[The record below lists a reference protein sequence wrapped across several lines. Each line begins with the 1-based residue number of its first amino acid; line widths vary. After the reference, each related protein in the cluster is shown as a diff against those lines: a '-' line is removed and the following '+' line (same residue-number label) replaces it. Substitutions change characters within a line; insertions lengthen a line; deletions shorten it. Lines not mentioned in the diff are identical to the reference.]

1 MRAILP
7 TAGRY
12 LLRRSSLQLVLPA
25 IGLLGLLLFAGYR
38 AVAVTSAPSDS
49 FAALGRVALQPAETT
64 NPQAPPIVVYPPPA
78 SVPPG
83 VSICGPLFSAT
94 HVPTCRASG
103 TTISGERGELASY
116 ALVINV
122 APSGA
127 FPNYTRDISESQQV
141 ASGLFNV
148 LGHAKFDG
156 PLTAIQVIMLSDIQS
171 RLSLQ
176 LLGGNTYR
184 IEVDQK
190 TAPVNFL
197 YYLVGAAS
205 FIYTR

>member
-1 MRAILP
+1 MRAIVPKVRKHRL
-7 TAGRY
+7 GR
-12 LLRRSSLQLVLPA
+12 
-25 IGLLGLLLFAGYR
+25 LGLQPVLVMMGL
-38 AVAVTSAPSDS
+38 
-49 FAALGRVALQPAETT
+49 VALLATVGDRATVAISASDASRMAVGRLALRPGDTS

-116 ALVINV
+116 ALVINT

-127 FPNYTRDISESQQV
+127 FPNYTRDISESRQV
-141 ASGLFNV
+141 TGGLFNV

-156 PLTAIQVIMLSDIQS
+156 PLSAIQVILLSDIQS

-176 LLGGNTYR
+176 LPGGNAYR

-197 YYLVGAAS
+197 YYLVGTAS
-205 FIYTR
+205 FTYTR